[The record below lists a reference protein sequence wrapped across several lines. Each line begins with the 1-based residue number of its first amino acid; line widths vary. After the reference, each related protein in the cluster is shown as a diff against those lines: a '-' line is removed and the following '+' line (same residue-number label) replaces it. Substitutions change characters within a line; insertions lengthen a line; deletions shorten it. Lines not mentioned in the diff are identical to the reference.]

1 MPNAAISGGPMYN
14 DLPAFEVVGTS
25 IAVANAKDAVLAA
38 ATVVTSRNH
47 DDGVAKYLEDFL
59 AGS

>member
-1 MPNAAISGGPMYN
+1 MYN